1 MSRLSNKSLAAT
13 LATSKDEDFEIQRRI
28 LWQLKI
34 FLPSLIDLGFHRV
47 FTAFTSLVTRVL
59 RSVCTL

>member
-28 LWQLKI
+28 LWQLK
-34 FLPSLIDLGFHRV
+34 V
-47 FTAFTSLVTRVL
+47 FYPL
-59 RSVCTL
+59 